1 MLEASNL
8 SGKAINISTTTAPHA
23 ISYPLSIFF
32 NIPHGYAV
40 ALILGKFFKI
50 NSDFINHEIQN
61 TTNELYLEKTMN
73 ELLVMFDVATPHDCC
88 LKWEGIIKSLGLEE
102 KIENVIDCN
111 KKNINLIMANVNYE
125 RLSNNPIKVDKEI
138 LLSLF

>member
-1 MLEASNL
+1 
-8 SGKAINISTTTAPHA
+8 
-23 ISYPLSIFF
+23 
-32 NIPHGYAV
+32 
-40 ALILGKFFKI
+40 
-50 NSDFINHEIQN
+50 
-61 TTNELYLEKTMN
+61 MN
-73 ELLVMFDVATPHDCC
+73 ELMVMFDVTTPHDFC